1 MSEKRSIIQ
10 KICHA
15 VTWRVVHFYH
25 AVFKNYINDFWAII
39 YALKTR
45 VMFSFF
51 KVPQRHGLP
60 ADLIVSL
67 TSFPPRFGTLDLTIK
82 CLLMQDV
89 SPDKVILWVAE
100 GDDAKLPV
108 SVTSLTHDMRF
119 EIKTCQDMGSYKKLI
134 PTLTQF
140 PDAFI
145 VTADDDIY
153 YAGNWLNT
161 LLKKWNGNYREVIA
175 HRVHRI
181 KMASPDK
188 PMPYN
193 NWDMNI
199 MSNESS
205 DYYFATSGAGMLFSP
220 QSFDSRVLDEE
231 AFLKL
236 CPNADDVWF
245 FWMLHLNGK
254 TIRKTDGSYP
264 IITWRS
270 SQKVALFHENVF
282 DNKNDA
288 KINALIETYGWPVK

>member
-15 VTWRVVHFYH
+15 VTWRIVHFYH

-39 YALKTR
+39 YAPKTR

-199 MSNESS
+199 LSNESS
-205 DYYFATSGAGMLFSP
+205 DYYLATGVGGIFYPPHSLDG
-220 QSFDSRVLDEE
+220 RVLDKEK
-231 AFLKL
+231 FLTLAKG
-236 CPNADDVWF
+236 ADDIWF
-245 FWMLHLNGK
+245 FWMEKLNHSK
-254 TIRKTDGSYP
+254 IIKAESDFDF
-264 IITWRS
+264 ITWVG
-270 SQKVALFHENVF
+270 SQKTALFHDNVLY
-282 DNKNDA
+282 NKNDDRIGA
-288 KINALIETYGWPVK
+288 MIKEYGWPVK